1 MGMLISHQQNLLCHL
16 LNSAEL
22 LPEGHTPAFCLIS
35 LLGYLKC
42 QPRNLVSSYSQRF
55 PPPPSVNTAPSGL
68 NALQPFKYFLSFL
81 QLSTTV

>member
-1 MGMLISHQQNLLCHL
+1 MLISHQQNLLCHL

-42 QPRNLVSSYSQRF
+42 QPRNLVSSFSQH
-55 PPPPSVNTAPSGL
+55 PPPVNTAPSGL

-81 QLSTTV
+81 QLSTTA